1 MDFSERIGRRVKLQD
16 RTFLDRWAAKAP
28 LLKGRAVPER
38 CSSLLVPSLRC
49 AQPVFNQTEGLPMDE
64 VFRSNRINLSLLV
77 CKSWARADL
86 FF

>member
-28 LLKGRAVPER
+28 QLKGRAVPER

-77 CKSWARADL
+77 RKSWARADL